1 MTATWK
7 LSLLSVTSAMML
19 LLALMLGEHT
29 VSLPD
34 ITRMLLQHDAQDFV
48 VWNHRLPRS
57 LIALLTGAAMGVSGA
72 LVQGIIRNPLASPD
86 ILGVTQGAGL
96 ALSIALL
103 IFPTTP
109 PELLPLVAGI
119 GGFCGAALLMSY
131 HIDDFEPVRFA
142 LTGIAISV
150 TFSGI
155 TEFLLLTHPTEV
167 NTALLSLTGS
177 LWARGWEQIWPAAS
191 LVPLL
196 TASLLLAKPLDLTAL
211 GDQSAAALGVRM
223 SCLRW
228 CALGLAVMMVSVS
241 VSIVGP
247 ITFVGLVSPHIA
259 RRIVGGR
266 HLQVLPAAAIIGAM
280 ILLLSD
286 TVGRALMPPSEI
298 PAGVLTAIVG
308 APYFLWLL
316 YKVK

>member
-1 MTATWK
+1 M
-7 LSLLSVTSAMML
+7 TSAVKLGLVSVML
-19 LLALMLGEHT
+19 AAVFVMALMLGEHT
-29 VSLPD
+29 VNLASV
-34 ITRMLLQHDAQDFV
+34 MHLLIQHDAQDFV
-48 VWNHRLPRS
+48 VWNHRFPRS
-57 LIALLTGAAMGVSGA
+57 MIALVTGAAMGVSGA

-103 IFPTTP
+103 IFPSTSP
-109 PELLPLVAGI
+109 ALLPLVAGI
-119 GGFCGAALLMSY
+119 GGFCGAALLMAY
-131 HIDDFEPVRFA
+131 NIDEFSPVRFA

-177 LWARGWEQIWPAAS
+177 LWARGWQQLWPVISLLPMLCAS
-191 LVPLL
+191 M
-196 TASLLLAKPLDLTAL
+196 LLAKPLDLMAL
-211 GDQSAAALGVRM
+211 GDQSAASLGVRM
-223 SCLRW
+223 KCLRW
-228 CALGLAVMMVSVS
+228 GALGLAVLMVSVS

-259 RRIVGGR
+259 RRIMGGR
-266 HLQVLPAAAIIGAM
+266 HLQLLPVAAMVGAV
-280 ILLLSD
+280 ILLASD
-286 TVGRALMPPSEI
+286 MLGRSLMPPSEI

-316 YKVK
+316 HKAK